1 MSAEPSTS
9 AAGGLGASSASLLD
23 RSPPRWMLLALLCL
37 ALLVRGRVML
47 ANSDSLMKDPDAYGD
62 AAWHIARE
70 GTLGLWQQERMLPT
84 AGRAPLYPVVLSV
97 FDLLP
102 VPIDPF
108 GYGCLHVVLGV
119 ATAWC
124 VWRIGLGCGLPPV
137 AALLAAGLVTI
148 DPILL
153 GQSVQLMSE
162 TLATFLVALALML
175 LVATQ
180 KSPSLPRSAGI
191 GVLLGLAILCRP
203 ALIVWCLL
211 VAAAFCWRAA
221 RSHAWAQTGL
231 LLGLL
236 ALTVAPWVV
245 RNAHVFGRAIV
256 TTTHG
261 GYTLLLGNNQEY
273 YNFLR
278 EGGWNGTWDA
288 KDVYAAW
295 RERQTLIETPVGVV
309 ADEAAA
315 DRWAYEQAWSNIAE
329 DPAGF
334 LLASVHRLARFWGLM
349 PRQTTPEETEQR
361 HTMRVVIGAWYAL
374 VFALAAVGA
383 WFWRK
388 ELLQAPLLWS
398 TLLVLSLMAIHT
410 VYWTDMRMRA
420 PLAIPLS
427 LAAAHA
433 VSMLAARYRAANKAA
448 AVT

>member
-1 MSAEPSTS
+1 M
-9 AAGGLGASSASLLD
+9 
-23 RSPPRWMLLALLCL
+23 M
-37 ALLVRGRVML
+37 
-47 ANSDSLMKDPDAYGD
+47 
-62 AAWHIARE
+62 
-70 GTLGLWQQERMLPT
+70 PT
-84 AGRAPLYPVVLSV
+84 ATRAPLYPIVLSV

-102 VPIDPF
+102 VQIDPF

-162 TLATFLVALALML
+162 TLATFLVALALVL
-175 LVATQ
+175 LVSAH
-180 KSPSLPRSAGI
+180 KSSTIPRLAGI

-211 VAAAFCWRAA
+211 VAAAFSWRAA
-221 RSHAWAQTGL
+221 RARAWAQAGL

-236 ALTVAPWVV
+236 ALTLAPWAI
-245 RNAHVFGRAIV
+245 RNAHVFGKAIV

-261 GYTLLLGNNQEY
+261 GYTLLLGNNREY
-273 YNFLR
+273 YDFLR
-278 EGGWNGTWDA
+278 AGGWSATWDA
-288 KDVYAAW
+288 KDVYASW
-295 RERQTLIETPVGVV
+295 RDQQMLIETPVGVA
-309 ADEAAA
+309 ADEVAA
-315 DRWAYEQAWSNIAE
+315 DRWAYEQAWSNIAH
-329 DPAGF
+329 DPTGF

-349 PRQTTPEETEQR
+349 PLQTAPEETESR
-361 HTMRVVIGAWYAL
+361 HTMRVVIGVWYAL
-374 VFALAAVGA
+374 VFALAAVGT

-388 ELLQAPLLWS
+388 DLFQPPLLWS
-398 TLLVLSLMAIHT
+398 TFLVLSLMAVHT

-433 VSMLAARYRAANKAA
+433 VSVLAGRYRATNQSRA
-448 AVT
+448 TT